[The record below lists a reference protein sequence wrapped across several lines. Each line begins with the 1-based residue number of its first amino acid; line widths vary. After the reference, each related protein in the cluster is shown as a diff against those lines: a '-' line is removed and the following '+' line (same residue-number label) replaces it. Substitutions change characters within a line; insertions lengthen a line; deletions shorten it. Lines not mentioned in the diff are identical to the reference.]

1 MSRCGVFCEKGAQVG
16 LSKSSILAAINAAA
30 DIKVEKV
37 AVPEWKT
44 DVYLKVL
51 SGTERDAFEASYSDE
66 KMKNFRVR
74 FLVLTLCDESGER
87 LFDDEQVTILGKR
100 SALVINRLFEA
111 SWKLNMLSQE
121 AVDAAGESSG
131 ADLKNGSS
139 IG

>member
-1 MSRCGVFCEKGAQVG
+1 MG
-16 LSKSSILAAINAAA
+16 LSKSSILAAINAAS
-30 DIKVEKV
+30 DIKVEKLS
-37 AVPEWKT
+37 VPEWKT

-74 FLVLTLCDESGER
+74 FLVLTLCDEAGER

-139 IG
+139 IDSLSASA